1 MINTRFS
8 VAIHILTLVA
18 SQTDKGV
25 TSDFIAKSVNTN
37 PVVIRRIGS
46 LLKKA
51 NLLKGGPGVTGYS
64 LVKEPPKITL
74 LDIYQA
80 VTTEE
85 ELFAIHDHPN
95 PNCDVGRNIQ
105 DTLDTSLTRA
115 QQAMEN
121 ELKKQ
126 TLAEIIQHLSIQ

>member
-18 SQTDKGV
+18 TNSDKGV
-25 TSDFIAKSVNTN
+25 TSNFIAGSVNTN

-51 NLLKGGPGVTGYS
+51 NLLKGGPGVAGYS
-64 LVKEPPKITL
+64 LVAEPNKITL
-74 LDIYQA
+74 LDIYRA
-80 VTTEE
+80 VTTGE
-85 ELFAIHDHPN
+85 ELFAVHDQPN
-95 PNCDVGRNIQ
+95 PNCDVGKNIQ
-105 DTLDTSLTRA
+105 SSLDISLTRA

-121 ELKKQ
+121 ELNKQ
-126 TLAEIIQHLSIQ
+126 TLADIIQHLSIQ

>member
-8 VAIHILTLVA
+8 VAIHILSLVSA
-18 SQTDKGV
+18 QTDKGV

-64 LVKEPPKITL
+64 LVKKPQQITL
-74 LDIYQA
+74 LEIYKA

-85 ELFAIHDHPN
+85 ELFAIHDQPN

-105 DTLDTSLTRA
+105 ATLNTSLTQA

-121 ELKKQ
+121 ELKRQ
-126 TLAEIIQHLSIQ
+126 TLADIIEHLSKQ

>member
-18 SQTDKGV
+18 TQNDKGV
-25 TSDFIAKSVNTN
+25 TSDFIARSVNTN

-51 NLLKGGPGVTGYS
+51 NLLKGGPGVAGYS
-64 LVKEPPKITL
+64 LVIEPSEITL
-74 LDIYQA
+74 LDIYRA
-80 VTTEE
+80 VTSEG
-85 ELFAIHDHPN
+85 ELFAVHDHPN

-105 DTLDTSLTRA
+105 ATLDISLTRA
-115 QQAMEN
+115 QKAMEN
-121 ELKKQ
+121 ELNKQ
-126 TLAEIIQHLSIQ
+126 TLADIIQHLSIQ

>member
-18 SQTDKGV
+18 TQNDKGV

-51 NLLKGGPGVTGYS
+51 NLLKGGPGVAGYS
-64 LVKEPPKITL
+64 LVIEPSKITL
-74 LDIYQA
+74 LDIYRA
-80 VTTEE
+80 VTSEE
-85 ELFAIHDHPN
+85 ELFAVHDHPN

-105 DTLDTSLTRA
+105 ATLDFSLTRA
-115 QQAMEN
+115 QKAMEN
-121 ELKKQ
+121 ELNKQ
-126 TLAEIIQHLSIQ
+126 TLADIIQHLSIQ